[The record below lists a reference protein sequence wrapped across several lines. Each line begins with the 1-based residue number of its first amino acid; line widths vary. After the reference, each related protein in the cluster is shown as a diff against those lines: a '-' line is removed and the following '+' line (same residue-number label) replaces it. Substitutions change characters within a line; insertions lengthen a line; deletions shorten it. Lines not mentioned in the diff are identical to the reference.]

1 MSPHERRLA
10 IWHVLC
16 QRRQDTIYNLA
27 AEFNVSPRTIRYDVE
42 VLTLSYPIETVRGRY
57 GGGVKIAD
65 WYHPTR
71 AFLCPK
77 QAALLKKL
85 APGLDEGDLSVLNSI
100 ISQFSPR

>member
-1 MSPHERRLA
+1 MRASERRQA
-10 IWHVLC
+10 IWEALC
-16 QRRQDTIYNLA
+16 HRRQDTAPNLA
-27 AEFNVSPRTIRYDVE
+27 AEFGVSERTIWYDIE
-42 VLTLSYPIETVRGRY
+42 QLTLSYPIETVCGRH
-57 GGGVKIAD
+57 GGGVKVAD

-71 AFLCPK
+71 ASLCPK